1 MTASQRTL
9 YSLAIGTL
17 IQRHRDV
24 YVNKMLWLGIFLY
37 CCRSFLVL
45 DCPFVKILYFFASRA
60 GVMGFTKL
68 PIFLILND
76 IFDSFTVH

>member
-1 MTASQRTL
+1 MTASQHTL

-24 YVNKMLWLGIFLY
+24 YVNKMLWLGIFLC

-45 DCPFVKILYFFASRA
+45 DCPFVDILYFSASRA
-60 GVMGFTKL
+60 GVMGVAKITYFSHFK
-68 PIFLILND
+68 
-76 IFDSFTVH
+76 